1 MTNVNVK
8 IIGLILP
15 IIGKIFQRSVFNQVY
30 SYLDDNSLLSKY
42 QVGFRPKNSSLTALI
57 QMYDE
62 WYANMDKGNLIG
74 VVFLDIRK
82 AFDSINH
89 NILVNK
95 LEPEF
100 GISNNELKWF
110 KSYPT
115 NREQVCAIN
124 GDLSSPQKNICGIP
138 QGSIL
143 RPLLLLYINDLQK
156 PQRNYSLLIR

>member
-1 MTNVNVK
+1 MAWVLPIYKSDDKHKCENYRP
-8 IIGLILP
+8 ISILP
-15 IIGKIFQRSVFNQVY
+15 IIGKIFERSVFNQVY
-30 SYLDDNSLLSKY
+30 SYLNDNSLLSKY

-57 QMYDE
+57 QMCDE
-62 WYANMDKGNLIG
+62 WYTNMDKGNLIG

-95 LEPEF
+95 LETQF

-110 KSYPT
+110 KSYLT

-124 GDLSSPQKNICGIP
+124 GHL
-138 QGSIL
+138 
-143 RPLLLLYINDLQK
+143 
-156 PQRNYSLLIR
+156 